1 MLSCVETK
9 RCILFL
15 SAFRRNWLEGFWI
28 FTFDPL
34 WTFEK
39 DKFSISILGQL
50 LQTLVLI
57 DILSLFFQQFFKLI
71 QPEILYSLITNMSIT
86 HLQLVL
92 SQKVDQRSNSIFIA
106 INLFSISVPKS
117 LNLLGTELLLVDLLF
132 FGCH

>member
-1 MLSCVETK
+1 MLSGVETK

-15 SAFRRNWLEGFWI
+15 SAFRRNWLEGLWV

-117 LNLLGTELLLVDLLF
+117 LNLLRTELLFVDLLF